1 MPAVIIISN
10 ATIDDYYEQILHSI
24 DQRFHSYRTTFQEY
38 PTSEAEYGEIETNTA
53 YASHAGDD
61 LYFNGVHLERLLA

>member
-1 MPAVIIISN
+1 MRAVIIISDTTLDN
-10 ATIDDYYEQILHSI
+10 YYDQILYSI
-24 DQRFHSYRTTFQEY
+24 DQRFHSYQTTFPVY
-38 PTSEAEYGEIETNTA
+38 PTSEVEYGEIETNTA